1 MTRLKAL
8 PPSVSGGIAV
18 AAAPKY
24 ETSPGFVFQVQVARI
39 RVLATRH
46 KFRFQVRRAA
56 FYNGR
61 VT

>member
-39 RVLATRH
+39 RVLATR
-46 KFRFQVRRAA
+46 FNGAFAA
-56 FYNGR
+56 R
-61 VT
+61 HSTMA